1 MPEAVM
7 HESPSRKS
15 WPHAGCEHPVRAR
28 QAVQVGER
36 PSTLQSLVSGVERLP
51 GQSAWMK
58 PAGAKA
64 ADMAATQPHAAQMR
78 HAAETHPA
86 AATAKM
92 RYAAEAHPAAS
103 AAETHHPA
111 AASTA
116 QMHSAASEVE
126 TTTTAAP
133 EVSTT
138 AAAEVSTTT
147 APEVSTAAATA
158 AAAEGLRSQ
167 WRHNRRQGRQQ
178 DCANHK
184 SVIFHEY
191 LPELHRNVAA
201 WVRAL
206 ALSEHRRH
214 ASAPCWTLRATA
226 GAAALLGQGCSSL
239 RSQNRGELCGNDGRF
254 SGASL

>member
-1 MPEAVM
+1 
-7 HESPSRKS
+7 
-15 WPHAGCEHPVRAR
+15 
-28 QAVQVGER
+28 VQVGER

-103 AAETHHPA
+103 AAETHHSSAP
-111 AASTA
+111 TA
-116 QMHSAASEVE
+116 QMHSAASAAKMHSAAAAPKVPA
-126 TTTTAAP
+126 TAAAS

-138 AAAEVSTTT
+138 ATT
-147 APEVSTAAATA
+147 AA

-167 WRHNRRQGRQQ
+167 WRRDRRQRRQQ
-178 DCANHK
+178 DCANHQ
-184 SVIFHEY
+184 SIVFHEY
-191 LPELHRNVAA
+191 LPELHRHVS
-201 WVRAL
+201 RL
-206 ALSEHRRH
+206 GP
-214 ASAPCWTLRATA
+214 SADA
-226 GAAALLGQGCSSL
+226 
-239 RSQNRGELCGNDGRF
+239 E
-254 SGASL
+254 